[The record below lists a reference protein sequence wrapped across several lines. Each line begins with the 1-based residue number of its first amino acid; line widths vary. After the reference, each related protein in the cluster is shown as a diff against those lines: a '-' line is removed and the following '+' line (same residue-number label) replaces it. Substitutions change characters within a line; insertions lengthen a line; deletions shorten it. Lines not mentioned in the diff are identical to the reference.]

1 MYKSAMGIDI
11 APTAIYV
18 IGFNANHD
26 ITGLDLNNKVSRKS
40 RHRLTAVG
48 EKTCA
53 DFAYRDCR

>member
-26 ITGLDLNNKVSRKS
+26 ITGLGLNKKVSRNP
-40 RHRLTAVG
+40 TIG
-48 EKTCA
+48 
-53 DFAYRDCR
+53 